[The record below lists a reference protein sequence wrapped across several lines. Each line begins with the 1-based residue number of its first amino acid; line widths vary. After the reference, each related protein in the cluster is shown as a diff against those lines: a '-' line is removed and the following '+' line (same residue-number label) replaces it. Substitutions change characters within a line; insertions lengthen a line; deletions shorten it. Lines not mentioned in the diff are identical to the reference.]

1 MSRSPRRKKLL
12 FVCGSLNQTTQ
23 MHAIA
28 RELDE
33 YEQVFTPYYGN
44 RDFDFL
50 KSIGALESSIGGRKL
65 TQRCLDYLRGHDLR
79 CEYGGMLGDFDLAV
93 HCSDLVWPRNL
104 DGKPVVLVQE
114 GMTDPPSVLYPLVRR
129 FKSLPGWIAGTS
141 AFGLS
146 DRYQRFCVASSGY
159 ADLFA
164 ARGCDRSKM
173 VVTGIPNFDDCA
185 RYRDNTFPFRGYVL
199 CATSDTRETFW
210 PEDRRAFLVAAA
222 RLAASQGRPLFVK
235 LHPNERFDRACAEVS
250 RWAPGAR
257 VFRDGSAEEMVANCD
272 TLICK
277 YSTLA
282 YVGLALGKEV
292 RSHFD
297 LGELRRLLPLQ
308 HGRAAAE
315 IAAVIRDALGDAPGR
330 HDAEPS
336 PSMASEARCGAAA
349 GGIGAMPAHLPVGA
363 P

>member
-1 MSRSPRRKKLL
+1 
-12 FVCGSLNQTTQ
+12 

-28 RELDE
+28 RELGD

-65 TQRCLDYLRGHDLR
+65 TKRCLDYLRDHGLR
-79 CEYGGMLGDFDLAV
+79 CEYGGMLGDFDLAL
-93 HCSDLVWPRNL
+93 HCSDLVWPKNL

-129 FKSLPGWIAGTS
+129 FRGLPGWIAGTS

-146 DRYQRFCVASSGY
+146 DRYQRFCVASPGY

-173 VVTGIPNFDDCA
+173 VVTGIPNFDDCT
-185 RYRDNTFPFRGYVL
+185 RYRDNAFPFRGYVL
-199 CATSDTRETFW
+199 CCTSDTRETFW
-210 PEDRRAFLVAAA
+210 PEDRRAFLEQAA
-222 RLAASQGRPLFVK
+222 RIAASQRRPLFVK
-235 LHPNERFDRACAEVS
+235 LHPNERLDRATAEVA

-257 VFRDGSAEEMVANCD
+257 VFQQGSAEEMVANCD
-272 TLICK
+272 TLVCK

-292 RSHFD
+292 HSHFEIA
-297 LGELRRLLPLQ
+297 ELRKLLPLQ

-315 IAAVIRDALGDAPGR
+315 IAAVVREVLGDAPGR
-330 HDAEPS
+330 ADVGASGSS
-336 PSMASEARCGAAA
+336 PRHTPFGGAGTMAAPLEAA
-349 GGIGAMPAHLPVGA
+349 GP
-363 P
+363 

>member
-1 MSRSPRRKKLL
+1 VSRPSPKKLL

-23 MHAIA
+23 MHRIA
-28 RELDE
+28 AELGE
-33 YEQVFTPYYGN
+33 YRQVFTPYYGN

-50 KSIGALESSIGGRKL
+50 KSLGALENTVGGRKL
-65 TQRCLDYLRGHDLR
+65 TRRCLDYLRDHQLPF
-79 CEYGGMLGDFDLAV
+79 EYGGMLGDFDLAL
-93 HCSDLVWPRNL
+93 HCSDLVWPSNL

-129 FKSLPGWIAGTS
+129 FRRLPGWVAGTS

-146 DRYQRFCVASSGY
+146 DRYQRFCVASPGY

-164 ARGCDRSKM
+164 ARGCDRAKM

-185 RYRDNTFPFRGYVL
+185 RYRDNAFPHRGYVL
-199 CATSDTRETFW
+199 CCTSDTRETLW
-210 PEDRRAFLVAAA
+210 PEDRRAFLEEAA
-222 RLAASQGRPLFVK
+222 RVAREQRRALFVK
-235 LHPNERFDRACAEVS
+235 LHPNERFDRATAEVS

-257 VFRDGSAEEMVANCD
+257 VFVDGSAEEMVANCD

-292 RSHFD
+292 RSHFALD
-297 LGELRRLLPLQ
+297 ELRCLLPLQ
-308 HGRAAAE
+308 HGRAAAN
-315 IAAVIRDALGDAPGR
+315 IAAVVRGLLGDA
-330 HDAEPS
+330 
-336 PSMASEARCGAAA
+336 EAANDDVPATERSGAAPP
-349 GGIGAMPAHLPVGA
+349 GDTA
-363 P
+363 PREAAAEAAAQ

>member
-1 MSRSPRRKKLL
+1 MSRPVRKKLL

-23 MHAIA
+23 MHRIA
-28 RELDE
+28 AELGE

-65 TQRCLDYLRGHDLR
+65 ARRCLDYLRDHRLP
-79 CEYGGMLGDFDLAV
+79 CEYAGMLGDFDLAV
-93 HCSDLVWPRNL
+93 HCSDLVWPHNL
-104 DGKPVVLVQE
+104 DGKKVVLVQE

-129 FKSLPGWIAGTS
+129 FRSLPGWLAGTS

-146 DRYQRFCVASSGY
+146 DRYQRFCVASPGY

-164 ARGCDRSKM
+164 ARGCDRAKM
-173 VVTGIPNFDDCA
+173 MVTGIPNFDDCA
-185 RYRDNTFPFRGYVL
+185 RYRDNAFPHRGYVL
-199 CATSDTRETFW
+199 CCTSDSRETFW
-210 PEDRRAFLVAAA
+210 PEDRRAFLEE
-222 RLAASQGRPLFVK
+222 AASVARAQRRPLFVK
-235 LHPNERFDRACAEVS
+235 LHPNERFDRARAEVA

-257 VFRDGSAEEMVANCD
+257 VFVEGSAEEMVANCD

-297 LGELRRLLPLQ
+297 LDELHRLLPLQ
-308 HGRAAAE
+308 HGRAAAN
-315 IAAVIRDALGDAPGR
+315 IAAVVRELLGDAAAAS
-330 HDAEPS
+330 DAGPSTERSPEPARS
-336 PSMASEARCGAAA
+336 PTAVARPSHPEAR
-349 GGIGAMPAHLPVGA
+349 PS
-363 P
+363 